1 MNIFFVFKN
10 VSQKCY
16 VFLKAS
22 PEEGRRVCANVKF
35 CLWGPIHPRNGL
47 APKFCSHHIILAG
60 KSPYHLGWKVTI
72 SFRLESLRVMN
83 FCEKH
88 IFGGA
93 QIYRQ
98 VLDLTALLLDSRN
111 EPLTHLSD
119 LSWTDFG
126 QNWLRAQ
133 SERKWRPR
141 LNLWSNFRLFFSHT
155 EFPWLQKVSL

>member
-1 MNIFFVFKN
+1 MSRRN
-10 VSQKCY
+10 VTFS
-16 VFLKAS
+16 LKRLPRKVGVSVQMLSFAS
-22 PEEGRRVCANVKF
+22 GDQFIREMAWRPNFA
-35 CLWGPIHPRNGL
+35 
-47 APKFCSHHIILAG
+47 A
-60 KSPYHLGWKVTI
+60 TI

-133 SERKWRPR
+133 SERK
-141 LNLWSNFRLFFSHT
+141 
-155 EFPWLQKVSL
+155 

>member
-1 MNIFFVFKN
+1 
-10 VSQKCY
+10 
-16 VFLKAS
+16 
-22 PEEGRRVCANVKF
+22 
-35 CLWGPIHPRNGL
+35 
-47 APKFCSHHIILAG
+47 
-60 KSPYHLGWKVTI
+60 
-72 SFRLESLRVMN
+72 MN

-133 SERKWRPR
+133 SERK
-141 LNLWSNFRLFFSHT
+141 
-155 EFPWLQKVSL
+155 